1 MHAVAPS
8 VTQVLVAHGWPLLPS
23 SIEIEH
29 LLLSP
34 MTEIEHLHLPLRS
47 VEIEAL
53 PLLTSLR
60 SVEIEALPLL
70 TSLSS
75 VEIEQLLPP

>member
-1 MHAVAPS
+1 MHAVTAS
-8 VTQVLVAHGWPLLPS
+8 VTWVLVAHGWPLLPS

-34 MTEIEHLHLPLRS
+34 IEIEHLHLALGS
-47 VEIEAL
+47 IEIEPL
-53 PLLTSLR
+53 PLG
-60 SVEIEALPLL
+60 LL

-75 VEIEQLLPP
+75 VEIEIEIEQLLPP